1 MCVRDASVFLQ
12 TFFFFLRW
20 LIFCKVLHVQ
30 IAFIYVPHF
39 FWTPIWWTMYS
50 REIINTDCHFWFR
63 KRSVLRPLETN
74 PTHELIVVYIYIR
87 LSGPK
92 KKRDQDNAL
101 SNFSS
106 DFKKTCAC
114 AGSNLP
120 CRLNA
125 DAIRFDPLFSVIW
138 QNVAGM
144 LIARINWI
152 VKDIGILCGKV
163 SSPRVCR
170 AFTRKWQTRQL
181 RKTLRITQKVRKQS
195 N

>member
-1 MCVRDASVFLQ
+1 MLLFSFRLS
-12 TFFFFLRW
+12 FFFFRW
-20 LIFCKVLHVQ
+20 LFFCKVLHVQ

-39 FWTPIWWTMYS
+39 FWTPIWWTVYS

-63 KRSVLRPLETN
+63 KRSVLRPLETD
-74 PTHELIVVYIYIR
+74 PTHGLIVVYIYIR

-106 DFKKTCAC
+106 DLKKKNMRMCRFQFT
-114 AGSNLP
+114 

-144 LIARINWI
+144 LIAPINWI
-152 VKDIGILCGKV
+152 VKDIGILCGTV

>member
-1 MCVRDASVFLQ
+1 MLL
-12 TFFFFLRW
+12 FFFRLSFFSSLAY
-20 LIFCKVLHVQ
+20 LLQSSSCSNCVY
-30 IAFIYVPHF
+30 IYVPHF

-63 KRSVLRPLETN
+63 KRSVLRPLETD
-74 PTHELIVVYIYIR
+74 PTHELIVVYIYKA
-87 LSGPK
+87 LWTK
-92 KKRDQDNAL
+92 KKDQDNAL
-101 SNFSS
+101 SNFSC
-106 DFKKTCAC
+106 DLKKTKNMRMCRFQFT
-114 AGSNLP
+114 

-144 LIARINWI
+144 LIAPINWI

>member
-12 TFFFFLRW
+12 TFLFFCW
-20 LIFCKVLHVQ
+20 LILCKVPHVQ
-30 IAFIYVPHF
+30 LAFIYVPHF

-63 KRSVLRPLETN
+63 KRSVLRPLETD

-87 LSGPK
+87 LSGPPK
-92 KKRDQDNAL
+92 KQIRIIL
-101 SNFSS
+101 SPIFQVTL
-106 DFKKTCAC
+106 KKNMRMCRFQFT
-114 AGSNLP
+114 

-144 LIARINWI
+144 LIAPINWI

>member
-1 MCVRDASVFLQ
+1 MLL
-12 TFFFFLRW
+12 FFFRLSFFSSLAY
-20 LIFCKVLHVQ
+20 LLQSSSCSNCVY
-30 IAFIYVPHF
+30 IYVPHF

-63 KRSVLRPLETN
+63 KRSVLRPLETD
-74 PTHELIVVYIYIR
+74 PTHGLIVVYIYIR
-87 LSGPK
+87 LSGTK
-92 KKRDQDNAL
+92 KDQDNAL

-106 DFKKTCAC
+106 DLKKNMRMCRFQFT
-114 AGSNLP
+114 

-144 LIARINWI
+144 LIAPINWI